1 MLIPRYPLE
10 PGVGVFFYFLIN
22 LDFNQ
27 GQGRFQL
34 IQWCIL
40 VVKRISQ
47 SKQRIKQSKG
57 SSIFSS
63 SHSSKIEEAMEVTF
77 TTPFSSLHHSRS
89 RKYQRRSLQIKIN
102 IAVTVFNI
110 QGSSTSKGAF
120 KRKRRKAPA
129 KSK

>member
-40 VVKRISQ
+40 VVKRITQ
-47 SKQRIKQSKG
+47 SKQMIKQSKG
-57 SSIFSS
+57 SSIFPS
-63 SHSSKIEEAMEVTF
+63 SHSSKIEEVMEVTF
-77 TTPFSSLHHSRS
+77 TTPSSSLHHSRS

-102 IAVTVFNI
+102 IAVTTCNI
-110 QGSSTSKGAF
+110 QESISKGAF
-120 KRKRRKAPA
+120 KNKKRPL
-129 KSK
+129 